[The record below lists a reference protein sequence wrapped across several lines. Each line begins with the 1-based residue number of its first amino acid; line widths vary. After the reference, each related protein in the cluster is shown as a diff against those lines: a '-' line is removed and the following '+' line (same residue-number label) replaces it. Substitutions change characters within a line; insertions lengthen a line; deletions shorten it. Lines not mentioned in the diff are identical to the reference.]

1 MTTSP
6 RLLIPARETAEIAVD
21 LEIAAGLG
29 TKVVMQAAVGVPI
42 QPDARQKF
50 KLLISRNSLLHEEQP
65 FRRDVPDKFLTWL
78 KWRNRGPTTA
88 GRTMIAGFDDR
99 Q

>member
-1 MTTSP
+1 MSP
-6 RLLIPARETAEIAVD
+6 RLLIPARQTTQIAVD
-21 LEIAAGLG
+21 LKVAAGLG

-50 KLLISRNSLLHEEQP
+50 KLLISRNSLLHGDQP
-65 FRRDVPDKFLTWL
+65 FRRDVPDKFLTRL

-88 GRTMIAGFDDR
+88 GRTVIARFDDR